1 MSSGLLGCL
10 SSNHTMAATTG
21 RAHAISL
28 VALLFSAATT
38 GFAYLSSVYSEALK
52 NELGLSQDNIDTI
65 SMFVGAA
72 GFLGVVPGRIADV
85 LGSRRAIAFGGLLQ
99 SLSYSGQYVVA
110 RKTFEAVRP
119 LYALCF
125 LNFVSWVGVA
135 TTAAAS
141 FAALSRLYA
150 GHQGLVVGVGKCW
163 VGLIG
168 ALATQGYRGF
178 APSTSDATDIDFI
191 LVLAA
196 VALAHTWLAALAL
209 RPAALAETFD
219 GSPRPGRRRA
229 ILGIIFLSIVATTV
243 QAVADL
249 EGTVRVATAA
259 AVLALY
265 AAPVGTALLPPDD
278 AAAAAAREPLLVD
291 AKPALRGLSTLEML
305 REPSCWLLLWTFGAV
320 VGGGVIVTVNGAQ
333 QAIAAG
339 APNGAD
345 TVVTLFAV
353 AQSITRVG
361 AGLGSDALRS
371 RGAPVQRVFL
381 FSAVAMGC
389 AHAIMW
395 LSTPAALFLGSA
407 CAGAACF
414 PASFLAAPRSRETAV
429 FRHTAARS
437 RRS

>member
-1 MSSGLLGCL
+1 MW
-10 SSNHTMAATTG
+10 
-21 RAHAISL
+21 
-28 VALLFSAATT
+28 
-38 GFAYLSSVYSEALK
+38 
-52 NELGLSQDNIDTI
+52 
-65 SMFVGAA
+65 
-72 GFLGVVPGRIADV
+72 
-85 LGSRRAIAFGGLLQ
+85 
-99 SLSYSGQYVVA
+99 
-110 RKTFEAVRP
+110 KTFEAVCF

-229 ILGIIFLSIVATTV
+229 ILCIILLSIVFTTI

-259 AVLALY
+259 AVLVLY
-265 AAPVGTALLPPDD
+265 AAPVGTAVLLPPDD
-278 AAAAAAREPLLVD
+278 AAAAAAAREPLLVD

-361 AGLGSDALRS
+361 AGLGAALRS

-381 FSAVAMGC
+381 FSAVAMAC

-407 CAGAACF
+407 CAGAACV
-414 PASFLAAPRSRETAV
+414 PASFPAAPRSRETAV
-429 FRHTAARS
+429 FRRTAARS